1 MKDVQLSFMG
11 YDSCEGSQDLL
22 LMRLYVFACSASVE
36 ISVKLPTDFKSSKTK
51 VIILHFCPRSTTALF
66 TFLSPTIE
74 WPGQMHA
81 VQRPLCHLHWHPRA
95 GAAHNHKW
103 HCPENPTCPSSSC
116 RINPGCQTI
125 QDSNVRLLSEPK
137 LSTQPPSCCLLLY
150 PHSRVFLECHSSNL
164 REDAKEKVHIF
175 FPHHSLRRCNASL
188 NDCVTARLS
197 QWLSWQIRNEPT
209 FLLRRVF

>member
-74 WPGQMHA
+74 WPGQMRA

-116 RINPGCQTI
+116 HINPGCQKI

-137 LSTQPPSCCLLLY
+137 LSTQPLLL
-150 PHSRVFLECHSSNL
+150 PFALCPFKSLSGVSQQQFEGGCKR
-164 REDAKEKVHIF
+164 KVHIF